1 MADENIPGKVSDGLD
16 RLLFGPVYLV
26 AEVIS
31 SVLPGLLFYL
41 LLLLNKNQLAVS
53 LFHVDFIG
61 YRTKLLLLIFIAYMV
76 GKAFG
81 IPHAIAAP
89 FVWQKLLPLEINTK
103 KRKDEKEVLQYLAAG
118 AIGLPT
124 ILGPS
129 RILDH
134 LVLGQAML
142 VFYFSSGM
150 ALVVAGFLQGDPTF
164 RAIELIV
171 GTCFLAASVMGQKS
185 FVGVVV
191 AAAAH
196 SLVEFAFRIP
206 LTSWPIIIKVVQ
218 AVLTSQKTPDTGTGG
233 TPAPVQATAEQSM
246 PVSTPLK
253 PTAVNTAAELKEEIS
268 AKE

>member
-1 MADENIPGKVSDGLD
+1 MADENIPGKVTDGLD

-41 LLLLNKNQLAVS
+41 LLLLNKNQLVVS
-53 LFHVDFIG
+53 LFHLDFIG
-61 YRTKLLLLIFIAYMV
+61 YRTKLLLAVFIAYMI

-81 IPHAIAAP
+81 IPHAIVAP
-89 FVWQKLLPLEINTK
+89 IIWQKLLPFEINTK
-103 KRKDEKEVLQYLAAG
+103 KKKEDKEILQYLAAG

-124 ILGPS
+124 FLGPS

-206 LTSWPIIIKVVQ
+206 LTNWPIIIKVVQ
-218 AVLTSQKTPDTGTGG
+218 AVLTSQKTPETAIGG
-233 TPAPVQATAEQSM
+233 APTSTQATEEQGT

-253 PTAVNTAAELKEEIS
+253 PSAVNAAAELKE
-268 AKE
+268 

>member
-1 MADENIPGKVSDGLD
+1 MADESIPGKVSDGLD

-41 LLLLNKNQLAVS
+41 ILLLNRNQLALS

-61 YRTKLLLLIFIAYMV
+61 YRTKLLLVVFIAYMI

-81 IPHAIAAP
+81 IPHAIVAP
-89 FVWQKLLPLEINTK
+89 MIWERLLPLEINK
-103 KRKDEKEVLQYLAAG
+103 KKKKDENEILQYLAAG
-118 AIGLPT
+118 AIALPT
-124 ILGPS
+124 FFGPS

-142 VFYFSSGM
+142 VFNFSSGM
-150 ALVVAGFLQGDPTF
+150 ALIVGGLLPGDSTY

-171 GTCFLAASVMGQKS
+171 GTCFLAASIVGQKP
-185 FVGVVV
+185 FVGAVA

-196 SLVEFAFRIP
+196 SMVEFAFRIP
-206 LTSWPIIIKVVQ
+206 LANWPILIKVVE
-218 AVLTSQKTPDTGTGG
+218 AVLTSRKTPISTTGD
-233 TPAPVQATAEQSM
+233 ASSVQATKETLQQDT
-246 PVSTPLK
+246 PVSTPTK
-253 PTAVNTAAELKEEIS
+253 PPIRAA
-268 AKE
+268 